1 MELKFKNDTFKI
13 LQIAD
18 TQEGRRVSPDTLNLM
33 TAALEREEPD
43 LVVFSGDQIWG
54 GSGFKG
60 GEKEIERVL
69 RDLTAPVTQRKIPF
83 AICFGNHDRQA
94 GLPNE
99 AQFEIYKK
107 IPGFIG
113 ESAPDTDGVG
123 NCVIEIKEE
132 DTPVFLLYLID
143 SHSGLKVGYDHV
155 HQNQIDWYRRTR
167 DTYEEKYGHVIPSIV
182 IQHIPVCEVFELL
195 TQVKK
200 STKGAVQGFRTHAKE
215 WFVLNR
221 NRVNQEGF
229 MKESPADPQENS
241 GEFAAF
247 KEKGDVLGLYFG
259 HDHNNSF
266 NGRID
271 GIDVG
276 YTQGAGFHVY
286 GPGLDRGV
294 RTIELKKDG
303 TFSTFD
309 LRYRNLIGKK
319 LQEPLHFTFFQIMP
333 TNVYD
338 AISRAAKIFAVL
350 GAIAVVVLLL
360 LLFFG

>member
-1 MELKFKNDTFKI
+1 MELNFSKETFKI

-18 TQEGRRVSPDTLNLM
+18 TQEGRRVSPDTLNLIN
-33 TAALEREEPD
+33 AALDREEPD

-54 GSGFKG
+54 TGFHGDAK
-60 GEKEIERVL
+60 KIEQVL
-69 RDLTAPVTQRKIPF
+69 QTLTEPVTKRGIPF
-83 AICFGNHDRQA
+83 SVCFGNHDRQV
-94 GLPNE
+94 GLDNR
-99 AQFEIYKK
+99 AQYEIYKK

-113 ESAPDTDGVG
+113 ESAPNTDGVG
-123 NCVIEIKEE
+123 NCVIEIKA
-132 DTPVFLLYLID
+132 DGAPAFLLYLID
-143 SHSGLKVGYDHV
+143 SHSSLKIGYDHV

-167 DTYEEKYGHVIPSIV
+167 DTYEQKYGHVIPSIV

-195 TQVKK
+195 TQVKR

-221 NRVNQEGF
+221 KRVNESGF

-247 KEKGDVLGLYFG
+247 KEKGDVKGLYFG

-266 NGRID
+266 NGKID

-303 TFSTFD
+303 TFSTYD
-309 LRYRNLIGKK
+309 LRYRNLVGKK
-319 LQEPLHFTFFQIMP
+319 LQEPAHFAFFQIMP

-338 AISRAAKIFAVL
+338 AVSRAVKFFACL
-350 GAIAVVVLLL
+350 GALAIAVLL
-360 LLFFG
+360 LLFFFG